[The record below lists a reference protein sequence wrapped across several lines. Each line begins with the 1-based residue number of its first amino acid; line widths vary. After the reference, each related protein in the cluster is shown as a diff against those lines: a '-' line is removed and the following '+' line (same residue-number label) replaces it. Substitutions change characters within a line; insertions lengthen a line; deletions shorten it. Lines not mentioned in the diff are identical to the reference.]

1 MKPKVK
7 MGNTAEGVRAK
18 QIQGL
23 SIIEAKSL
31 RDGAEWNERGLDGKN
46 EDQEDGLL
54 MDERVWLDLKWKL
67 EENIEH
73 RHTGFTYIYFLR
85 ED

>member
-1 MKPKVK
+1 MEDETKKGEKMKPKVK

-31 RDGAEWNERGLDGKN
+31 RDGAEWNGK
-46 EDQEDGLL
+46 G
-54 MDERVWLDLKWKL
+54 
-67 EENIEH
+67 
-73 RHTGFTYIYFLR
+73 T
-85 ED
+85 